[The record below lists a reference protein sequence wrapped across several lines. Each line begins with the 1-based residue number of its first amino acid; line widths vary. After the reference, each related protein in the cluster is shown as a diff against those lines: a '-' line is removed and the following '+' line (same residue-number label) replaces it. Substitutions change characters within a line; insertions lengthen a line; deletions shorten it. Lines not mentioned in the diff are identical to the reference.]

1 MNKKILVSIVI
12 PFKKKKKYFSST
24 INSICNQT
32 FKNYEVILIY
42 DDIDKDDLEF
52 IKNNLKKVKNK
63 KLIINKKILGPGISR
78 NIGIKYAKGKFI
90 AFCDADDT
98 WNRNKLYEQIN
109 FMNKNNLSFSHTSYN
124 IINSHGKKT
133 GKYMIDKSLYYS
145 DLMKSCDIGLSTVI
159 LEKKILGKYK
169 FCNLTT
175 KEDYYLW
182 LKLSKKLKVLEGIAK
197 YLSNWRSL
205 PNSLSSSKIQ
215 RLMDAYRLYNN
226 FENYNGLLSIYYV
239 LRLSIYSLI
248 KKYKIYF

>member
-1 MNKKILVSIVI
+1 M
-12 PFKKKKKYFSST
+12 
-24 INSICNQT
+24 
-32 FKNYEVILIY
+32 IY

-52 IKNNLKKVKNK
+52 VENNLKKIKNK
-63 KLIINKKILGPGISR
+63 KLIINKKTLGPGLSR

-98 WNRNKLYEQIN
+98 WKKNKLFEQIN
-109 FMNKNNLSFSHTSYN
+109 FMKKNNLSFSHSSYN
-124 IINSHGKKT
+124 IINSEGKKT
-133 GKYMIDKSLYYS
+133 GKYMVKKNLYYT
-145 DLMKSCDIGLSTVI
+145 DLIKSCDIGLSTVI
-159 LEKKILGKYK
+159 LEKKILGKNK
-169 FCNLTT
+169 FCDLKT

-182 LKLSKKLKVLEGIAK
+182 LKLVKKLKVLNGTGK
-197 YLSNWRSL
+197 YLTNWRSL
-205 PNSLSSSKIQ
+205 RKSLSSSKTQ